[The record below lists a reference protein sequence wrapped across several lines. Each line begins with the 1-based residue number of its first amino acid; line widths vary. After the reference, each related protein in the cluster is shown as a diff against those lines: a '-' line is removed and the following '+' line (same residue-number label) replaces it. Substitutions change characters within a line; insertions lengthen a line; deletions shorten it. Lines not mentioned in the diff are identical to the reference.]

1 MSSENPHTP
10 VGLEGL
16 AKVLNQ
22 FSHNM
27 VKGSE
32 FYGKTAVYADKSKR
46 PVVEQAMQC
55 CDDIS
60 LKIDEVIVAL
70 ELLRKLQA
78 QING

>member
-1 MSSENPHTP
+1 MSNENPHTP
-10 VGLEGL
+10 VGIEGL
-16 AKVLNQ
+16 VKVLGQ

-32 FYGKTAVYADKSKR
+32 FYGKTAIFADRHKR
-46 PVVEQAMQC
+46 LVVEQAMQC

-60 LKIDEVIVAL
+60 LKLDEVIVAL